1 MADRLAVVTGA
12 SSGIGVSLA
21 KELASRGYDLVICSF
36 GKTVTAFQLDP
47 PIPSSLFFHRAGM
60 DDTKVGSNCKKQS
73 HPDDVAKGGISALFA
88 GEDDVYAHSTATKLE
103 DAVAKLCSRFGEASM
118 HEEQAKPLRNG

>member
-47 PIPSSLFFHRAGM
+47 PIPSSFIAPVWMTQRW
-60 DDTKVGSNCKKQS
+60 GSNCKKQG
-73 HPDDVAKGGISALFA
+73 HPDDVTKGGISALFA
-88 GEDDVYAHSTATKLE
+88 GENDVYAHSTATKLE

-118 HEEQAKPLRNG
+118 HEEQAKPLSNG

>member
-1 MADRLAVVTGA
+1 
-12 SSGIGVSLA
+12 
-21 KELASRGYDLVICSF
+21 
-36 GKTVTAFQLDP
+36 
-47 PIPSSLFFHRAGM
+47 M

-103 DAVAKLCSRFGEASM
+103 DAVAKLCSRFGESIDARRAGQAAQQRVVSPSRVTK
-118 HEEQAKPLRNG
+118 EESHGTCKWRKVKRGEGATS